1 LVFEEPGSAEGPDQD
16 PKPLARVPTLPL
28 LLFGVDWGTLPLS
41 YRRSKKGKP
50 RRAADL
56 EFCADEAAR
65 RARTEHFGY

>member
-1 LVFEEPGSAEGPDQD
+1 
-16 PKPLARVPTLPL
+16 VPTLPL

-56 EFCADEAAR
+56 EFALTRLLDALGPSTSDTEGWWKAIGR
-65 RARTEHFGY
+65 RPGGPLV